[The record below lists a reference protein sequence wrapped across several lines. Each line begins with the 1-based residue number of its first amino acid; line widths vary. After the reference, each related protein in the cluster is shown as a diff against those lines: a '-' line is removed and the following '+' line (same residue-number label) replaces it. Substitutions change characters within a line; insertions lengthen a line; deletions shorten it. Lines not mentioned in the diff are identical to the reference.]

1 MRIQEP
7 TLRALAAAGSI
18 SELVAQR
25 VEPGDGWVLLVR
37 VGTMEAP
44 LEKQRGGSRVFRSLD
59 ALAGLVESLGQL
71 DLTVKLGAA
80 CG

>member
-7 TLRALAAAGSI
+7 TLRALATAGSI

-25 VEPGDGWVLLVR
+25 VDSGDGWVLLVR
-37 VGTMEAP
+37 AGAVQAP

-59 ALAGLVESLGQL
+59 AVAALVDSLGMIEFA
-71 DLTVKLGAA
+71 VKLRA
-80 CG
+80 